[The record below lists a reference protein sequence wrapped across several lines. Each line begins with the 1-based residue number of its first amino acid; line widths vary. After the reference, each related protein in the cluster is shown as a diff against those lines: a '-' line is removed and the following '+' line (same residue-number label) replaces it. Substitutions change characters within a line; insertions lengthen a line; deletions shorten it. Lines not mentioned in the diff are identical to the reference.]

1 MAKNEKSTGA
11 LQASF
16 GVDQNVPENGS
27 NSRTLLARG
36 TDSR

>member
-1 MAKNEKSTGA
+1 MKNQTAHSKHRSA
-11 LQASF
+11 LTK
-16 GVDQNVPENGS
+16 NVPENGS